1 MSFLVKEYKIPSLG
15 KVELIKSTGY
25 DKSFNGKYY
34 AENGELGKFCRKC
47 ESVEELME
55 KVSSEIKNYIKN
67 YVDGLEKRIIEE
79 EEKKGK
85 LESLLDKINTIK
97 NESQEKCDWLK
108 EYQTENPLQLEYQDA
123 ERQKRDKK

>member
-1 MSFLVKEYKIPSLG
+1 
-15 KVELIKSTGY
+15 
-25 DKSFNGKYY
+25 
-34 AENGELGKFCRKC
+34 
-47 ESVEELME
+47 ME